1 MSSSIDV
8 NIINVLKENLKSR
21 NTEYDDCSKFP
32 HKNFDELINNNLHKV
47 TLEQKYGGL
56 GYDIKSTCDLL
67 IEISSA
73 CSSTGLIL
81 AMHLYS
87 IGGLNGVLSSY
98 QKDNVFR
105 DIALNGELIASISDP
120 KITFLTDKDKIKEN
134 ISITIE
140 PSDKG
145 YIINGRKRFVSGSSR
160 VKYLPIYGFQE
171 GVKSRYGI
179 TSLLTQLDDK
189 GVSIKETWNYSGM
202 KSSVTHDVYFK
213 NVLVPKDRL
222 IGREGLG
229 IEDTLNLLYWFRLT
243 LVSVYYGIAKRAYD
257 YIVQLVKNKVNTLTN
272 KSLISSERL
281 RQKLM
286 EMKIN
291 LEVAYSQLTRSAIL
305 TDAYLSGTKQVDV
318 KEVNTQILIT
328 KQFVTKKA
336 NSIVW
341 DAMEIEGMASLSRG
355 SVLEKL
361 YRDVRAATFHPPTEE
376 LLIDLLSIYEMNI
389 IPLRR

>member
-1 MSSSIDV
+1 M
-8 NIINVLKENLKSR
+8 
-21 NTEYDDCSKFP
+21 
-32 HKNFDELINNNLHKV
+32 
-47 TLEQKYGGL
+47 
-56 GYDIKSTCDLL
+56 
-67 IEISSA
+67 
-73 CSSTGLIL
+73 
-81 AMHLYS
+81 
-87 IGGLNGVLSSY
+87 
-98 QKDNVFR
+98 
-105 DIALNGELIASISDP
+105 
-120 KITFLTDKDKIKEN
+120 
-134 ISITIE
+134 
-140 PSDKG
+140 
-145 YIINGRKRFVSGSSR
+145 
-160 VKYLPIYGFQE
+160 
-171 GVKSRYGI
+171 GI

-189 GVSIKETWNYSGM
+189 GVSIKETWDYSGM

-243 LVSVYYGIAKRAYD
+243 LVSVYYGIAKRAYEH
-257 YIVQLVKNKVNTLTN
+257 IVQLVKNKVNTLTN

-341 DAMEIEGMASLSRG
+341 DAMEIEGMASLSQG